1 MKKVLLAKKVLLVK
15 ELGIESRNRSFL
27 LLGSLSLFGSFLS
40 LSRNRSSLFCYL
52 DGGEQCLAAVAL
64 DSLDR
69 PVLDASPQQ
78 NSGDRA
84 NDFVLLDKSGGGD
97 VFAEF
102 GDAGEEAVVGGLVHE
117 DGVIGFL
124 FGFSL
129 GPFLEIEGVVL

>member
-1 MKKVLLAKKVLLVK
+1 VKKVLLAKKVLLVK

-27 LLGSLSLFGSFLS
+27 LLGSLSLFGGFLG

-52 DGGEQCLAAVAL
+52 DGGEQSLAAVAL

-69 PVLDASPQQ
+69 AVLDASPQQ

-84 NDFVLLDKSGGGD
+84 NDFVLLDESGGGD